1 MLSNM
6 INTNNNI
13 QKYVDYKYTVLILQ
27 TINFKNVRLYVF
39 MIREK
44 HFQASVSYHALV
56 IKLVDNFAI
65 I

>member
-27 TINFKNVRLYVF
+27 TINFKN
-39 MIREK
+39 M
-44 HFQASVSYHALV
+44 
-56 IKLVDNFAI
+56 
-65 I
+65 